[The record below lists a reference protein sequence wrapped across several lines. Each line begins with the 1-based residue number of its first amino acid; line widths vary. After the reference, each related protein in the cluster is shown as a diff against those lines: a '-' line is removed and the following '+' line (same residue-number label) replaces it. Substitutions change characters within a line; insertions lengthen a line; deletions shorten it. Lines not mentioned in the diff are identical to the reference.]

1 MAPAHC
7 GLLKGFKKCCWENE
21 PDVPFRKMWS
31 RAKWQEQMGKLRFLR
46 GLGAHAEC
54 KVCSLGFLRNQI
66 SVRWVLCR
74 GTSSGGK
81 AGGWNV
87 LLQCSFCL
95 LLLLVYQISG
105 MSPSAFLYYW
115 TCGMSSTGV
124 LCLLT
129 PRLSLGLCVAHDY
142 QSQTTRWPEC
152 ALHMAAYGHLH
163 NGSQGWWWNPESCWW
178 CSLSTDGW

>member
-1 MAPAHC
+1 
-7 GLLKGFKKCCWENE
+7 
-21 PDVPFRKMWS
+21 
-31 RAKWQEQMGKLRFLR
+31 MGKLRFLR

-81 AGGWNV
+81 AGGSKAGMC
-87 LLQCSFCL
+87 CSSAPSAFF
-95 LLLLVYQISG
+95 YYWYTYRISG

-163 NGSQGWWWNPESCWW
+163 NGSQG
-178 CSLSTDGW
+178 

>member
-81 AGGWNV
+81 AGGSKAGMCCSSAPSSTPGIPDQWNV
-87 LLQCSFCL
+87 SFCL
-95 LLLLVYQISG
+95 LVLLDLWNVFNWFSV
-105 MSPSAFLYYW
+105 PSYASSQLKIV
-115 TCGMSSTGV
+115 CGAWLPKSDHK
-124 LCLLT
+124 
-129 PRLSLGLCVAHDY
+129 VAWVCATY
-142 QSQTTRWPEC
+142 GCIWPP
-152 ALHMAAYGHLH
+152 A
-163 NGSQGWWWNPESCWW
+163 
-178 CSLSTDGW
+178 